1 MNLLVPTLLSVMM
14 ALIMFPPIRPILFP
28 STPAVKDPNSPAG
41 GNGQPESQD
50 SLTGAPETHKGET
63 AEQEAKNMIDSVATI
78 AMESAAGK
86 YGQAVPQ
93 DLDEVPPESEGID
106 VANDPEDAV
115 PGDLGEDKTKKPV
128 RTKVA
133 RGTDKAM
140 RAISDITDIYEQF
153 GK

>member
-28 STPAVKDPNSPAG
+28 RIVKDQDLPG
-41 GNGQPESQD
+41 GKDGQSESHD
-50 SLTGAPETHKGET
+50 SLTGAPETHKGEA

-93 DLDEVPPESEGID
+93 DLDEVPPESEGLD
-106 VANDPEDAV
+106 VANSPEDAV
-115 PGDLGEDKTKKPV
+115 PGDIGEDKTKKPV

-140 RAISDITDIYEQF
+140 RVISDITDIYEQF